1 VTPVAKEGRETHL
14 LSLIYDKL
22 NRHFGD
28 LHWWPAR
35 TAFEV
40 IIGAILTQN
49 TAWRNVERALEN
61 LRDLSLLDP
70 RSMDEL
76 DSHLLEALIRPSGT
90 YRVKTARI
98 KNFMRFLRN
107 SYDGNL
113 EEMFREELW
122 PLREKML
129 GIKGIG
135 KETADSILLYAGQKP
150 VFVIDAYTRRILS
163 RHGVTAAG
171 ASYDDLQNYFMNNL
185 PAEVPLYNQ
194 FHALLVNVGKVY
206 CRTLPRCGECPL
218 QSIGP

>member
-1 VTPVAKEGRETHL
+1 MVPVAKEGGETHL
-14 LSLIYDKL
+14 LSLIYDTL
-22 NRHFGD
+22 NGHFGD

-61 LRDLSLLDP
+61 LKARSLLDP
-70 RSMDEL
+70 RSMDEI
-76 DSHLLEALIRPSGT
+76 DSPLLEALIRPSGT

-107 SYDGNL
+107 TYGGNL

-150 VFVIDAYTRRILS
+150 VFVIDAYTRRILA
-163 RHGVTAAG
+163 RHGVAA
-171 ASYDDLQNYFMNNL
+171 AKSSYDDLQNYFMNNL